1 MREVC
6 GAVSGM
12 FMAAGIKYGY
22 SDPKNMNAK
31 KEHYRLIQTLAERFK
46 ERNKYIVC
54 RQLLGMEADGY
65 TPSERNGEYYKKRPC
80 AELVRDAA
88 EIFEEYLECCDKK
101 NEIQFFYKTIRH
113 IVEKTGKNRL
123 IIRYKLFHKPIDKK
137 ITMWYDDIV
146 KKLTSPFM
154 KIYQFIFIF

>member
-1 MREVC
+1 MGRMREVC

-101 NEIQFFYKTIRH
+101 NEI
-113 IVEKTGKNRL
+113 
-123 IIRYKLFHKPIDKK
+123 
-137 ITMWYDDIV
+137 
-146 KKLTSPFM
+146 
-154 KIYQFIFIF
+154 

>member
-1 MREVC
+1 MKRSEKAVELFKKGYNCSQSVFGAFAEDLGIDFETAVMISSSFGGGMGRMREVC

-88 EIFEEYLECCDKK
+88 EISEEYLECCDKK
-101 NEIQFFYKTIRH
+101 NEI
-113 IVEKTGKNRL
+113 
-123 IIRYKLFHKPIDKK
+123 
-137 ITMWYDDIV
+137 
-146 KKLTSPFM
+146 
-154 KIYQFIFIF
+154 